1 MYPWLYKG
9 GTVDAEAHASHEVS
23 GTFDLQNSTMLR
35 LRLLSAAFITAAL
48 AVASC
53 DGSGDHNTPDESAQ
67 EATADSAAAGTDIPS
82 TVPPKGTVN
91 PAAPSGTGSYPD
103 SASPAAMG
111 QSQGATPGS
120 PNPADAVRSGAAADS
135 SR

>member
-1 MYPWLYKG
+1 
-9 GTVDAEAHASHEVS
+9 
-23 GTFDLQNSTMLR
+23 MLR
-35 LRLLSAAFITAAL
+35 LRLISAAFITAAL

-53 DGSGDHNTPDESAQ
+53 DGSGEHNVPDESAQ
-67 EATADSAAAGTDIPS
+67 EATRADSAAAGTEIPS
-82 TVPPKGTVN
+82 TLPPEGTVN

-103 SASPAAMG
+103 SASPAAVG

-120 PNPADAVRSGAAADS
+120 PNPADAIRSGAASDS